1 MFEPIRELVSGSRS
15 DPDKWELIRTS
26 PDREVVEYLD
36 EPISSTKAML
46 DLDLPDG
53 KYELRAK
60 HGGKYGEREW
70 IETVGDPGADD
81 RDEEIEQLRD
91 ELRRLRQQQSE
102 STGERSLTPEEAVQ
116 QEKAK
121 LALGA
126 LNSEEFIERY
136 GERIAL
142 SMFEGSAQND
152 LEFEDAMDHPV
163 GAAIWELKESPEK
176 LSDMTSALLDGV
188 TQVDVDQDAGAGG
201 TTIDRPEE
209 PDESEEDEGRGSPLG
224 LDPGPTTLD
233 DLSENVEESGPTTL
247 DDVQAGEAEAPGEI
261 GEPAGPIEPER
272 GEGEIK
278 EDEGED
284 AGDGTED
291 DEEDPEPEDVADAL

>member
-163 GAAIWELKESPEK
+163 GAAIWELKNDPSK
-176 LSDMTSALLDGV
+176 LSDMTNALLDGFSH
-188 TQVDVDQDAGAGG
+188 VDQGNGAGG
-201 TTIDRPEE
+201 ATIDRPEE
-209 PDESEEDEGRGSPLG
+209 PDESEEDEGRSSPLG
-224 LDPGPTTLD
+224 LGPGPTTLD
-233 DLSENVEESGPTTL
+233 DLGASGSSPGEGGPTTL
-247 DDVQAGEAEAPGEI
+247 DDMREEAEE
-261 GEPAGPIEPER
+261 AGA
-272 GEGEIK
+272 EGVTE
-278 EDEGED
+278 ETD
-284 AGDGTED
+284 AGVDQSGDTAED
-291 DEEDPEPEDVADAL
+291 DEDEDGEPSEEEVADAL